1 MQRGRYYMGRVI
13 KLGELNQEM
22 LMNAVINAPTIEIGE
37 FEWTI
42 TDVIDQRNAADP
54 YIFGNLSKYSR
65 QGKVKVVDEIEKHQ
79 LSATAENL
87 LEASAPF
94 IYLPNFSGLAYLH
107 VWNGIQENIF
117 PRRFKSII
125 EAAYDRFFVDCTVE
139 PVADYREFLL
149 KINGLRQI
157 NELTAKVHPPNP
169 LYGRLWSSLNDYVTK
184 RQADEISIKEK
195 SEKANGL
202 MTKLHELIERLI
214 ENPKYQP
221 QGSVDVTDAAIL
233 MAADGYGSGKVTGLD
248 EHSNEVVVKTS
259 DSKSSFLFD
268 KEPDHQLLAKVS
280 KLNFERI
287 NTERDM
293 RH

>member
-1 MQRGRYYMGRVI
+1 MGRVI

-22 LMNAVINAPTIEIGE
+22 LIDAIINAPTIEIGQ

-42 TDVIDQRNAADP
+42 TDVVDRRNATDP

-65 QGKVKVVDEIEKHQ
+65 QGEVKVVDEIEKHQ

-94 IYLPNFSGLAYLH
+94 VYLPNFSGLAYLH
-107 VWNGIQENIF
+107 VWNGIQENVF

-125 EAAYDRFFVDCTVE
+125 EAAYGGFFVDCIVE

-157 NELTAKVHPPNP
+157 NELTARVHPPNP

-184 RQADEISIKEK
+184 READEISIKEK
-195 SEKANGL
+195 SEKSNGL
-202 MTKLHELIERLI
+202 TTKLHELIERLI

-221 QGSVDVTDAAIL
+221 NEDVDVTDAAVL
-233 MAADGYGSGKVTGLD
+233 MAADGYGSAKVTGLD
-248 EHSNEVVVKTS
+248 GHSNETVIKTS

-268 KEPDHQLLAKVS
+268 KEPAHELLAKAS
-280 KLNFERI
+280 MSNFERI
-287 NTERDM
+287 SNERDM